1 VADTQ
6 AKRTLR
12 RNRIAEALDSAVE
25 GETIMLLEL
34 AKIWGV
40 GKPAFVNER
49 DRIPD
54 FPPAVVDG
62 KTYLYPRIPA
72 LERLDQWE
80 RRADAAN
87 AKRHDRLAALVGMEL
102 DESAFSITDLQ
113 KANQL
118 RLDIEERM
126 KAQGLLVSKA
136 EMQKTAGKIAEIL
149 QRNLSALGTAV
160 DPNGQFPPEVAKA
173 ADEAGERILLL
184 IHAQMKDMLLKD
196 AALLPTRP
204 GRDGGGDARARGA
217 RAPRKRD

>member
-1 VADTQ
+1 M
-6 AKRTLR
+6 LR
-12 RNRIAEALDSAVE
+12 RNRLAEALSTAVE
-25 GETIMLLEL
+25 GEHIMLLEL

-54 FPPAVVDG
+54 FPAALVDG
-62 KTYLYPRIPA
+62 KTYFYPRLKA
-72 LERLDQWE
+72 LKVLDAWE

-87 AKRHDRLAALVGMEL
+87 AKKQDRLAALVGMDL
-102 DESAFSITDLQ
+102 DDSAFSITDLQ

-118 RLDIEERM
+118 QLDLEERK
-126 KAQGLLVSKA
+126 KAQQLLVSKPD
-136 EMQKTAGKIAEIL
+136 MQRVAGKVAEIL

-184 IHAQMKDMLLKD
+184 IHAQMKQMLVSD
-196 AALLPTRP
+196 AALSQTQPD
-204 GRDGGGDARARGA
+204 RDGGGAARTGKV
-217 RAPRKRD
+217 RAPRKRS

>member
-6 AKRTLR
+6 AKRQLR
-12 RNRIAEALDSAVE
+12 RNRIAEALASAVD

-54 FPPAVVDG
+54 FPPALIDG
-62 KTYLYPRIPA
+62 KTYLYPRVRA
-72 LERLDQWE
+72 LEVLDAWE

-87 AKRHDRLAALVGMEL
+87 AKRTDRLAALVGMEL
-102 DESAFSITDLQ
+102 EDTAFSISDLQ

-118 RLDIEERM
+118 RLDIEERLI
-126 KAQGLLVSKA
+126 AQGLLVAKTD
-136 EMQKTAGKIAEIL
+136 MQRVAGKIAEIL

-160 DPNGQFPPEVAKA
+160 DPNGQYPPEVAKA

-184 IHAQMKDMLLKD
+184 IHSQMKDMLLSD
-196 AALLPTRP
+196 AALFQTRP
-204 GRDGGGDARARGA
+204 GRDGSADARARPA
-217 RAPRKRD
+217 RAPSKRK